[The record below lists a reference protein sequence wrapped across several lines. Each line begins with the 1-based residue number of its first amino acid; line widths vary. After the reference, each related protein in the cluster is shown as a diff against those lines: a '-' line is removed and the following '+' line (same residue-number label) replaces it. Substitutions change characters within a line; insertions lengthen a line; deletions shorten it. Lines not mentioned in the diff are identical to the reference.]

1 MEVGTGGNW
10 LRILSSSGCDF
21 KVEQEG
27 STTELGHQFSYSL
40 NLSPLTRNMPNFDS
54 NIQEG
59 LIRNTLCC
67 LGCITC

>member
-1 MEVGTGGNW
+1 MQVGTGWKW
-10 LRILSSSGCDF
+10 LRSLSSSGCDF

-27 STTELGHQFSYSL
+27 STAELGYQLSYSL
-40 NLSPLTRNMPNFDS
+40 KLSPLTRNMPNFDT

-59 LIRNTLCC
+59 LIRNTVCC